1 MEERVLSTNRPEL
14 LLLIRHA
21 ESLRQKVRGNHL
33 FLPADDEA
41 AISIKDIPDHKV
53 PITDPKGVEQ
63 ARLTGIG
70 IARDFGVPDVVYD
83 SGYRRTVQTRGI
95 GLEAGYTSGEIAR
108 IKIRQSH
115 MLRERDVGYTFFMDE
130 NEVDEAYPFL
140 REQIKRQGIF
150 YFRPPGGKSN
160 ADLCDQVYPFI
171 GHLFTVRAG
180 QRVHCHSHGGT
191 IGVGNYLL
199 NKWTIEQWEDMV
211 RKDPPKNCS
220 VTAYRYSP
228 ATRRLELECYNRVYW
243 KEENGIIVPADS

>member
-1 MEERVLSTNRPEL
+1 MTKRTIKRPEL

-41 AISIKDIPDHKV
+41 AISIKDIPDHKI

-70 IARDFGVPDVVYD
+70 IARDFGVPDVAYD
-83 SGYRRTVQTRGI
+83 SGYVRTVQTREI
-95 GLEAGYTSGEIAR
+95 SFEFGYTSEQIAR
-108 IKIRQSH
+108 IKIRHNH

-130 NEVDEAYPFL
+130 KEVDAAYPFL
-140 REQIKRQGIF
+140 RDQIKRQGYF

-171 GHLFTVRAG
+171 GHHLFDVRAG
-180 QRVHCHSHGGT
+180 QKAYCFSHGGT
-191 IGVGNYLL
+191 IGIMNYLL
-199 NKWTIEQWEDMV
+199 NKWDIEQWEHMV
-211 RKDPPKNCS
+211 RTDQPKNCS

-228 ATRRLELECYNRVYW
+228 KTKRLELECYNRVYW
-243 KEENGIIVPADS
+243 KEENGIIVPAGI